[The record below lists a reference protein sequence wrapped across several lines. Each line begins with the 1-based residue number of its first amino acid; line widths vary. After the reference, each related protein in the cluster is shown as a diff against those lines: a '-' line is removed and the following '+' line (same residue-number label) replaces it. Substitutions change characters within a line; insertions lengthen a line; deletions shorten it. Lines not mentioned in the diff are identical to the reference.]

1 MHRRAAALAVPLTA
15 LTLAVSSCGSIPEEW
30 RTPAFLR
37 MDEEQ
42 LDPRIPEVT
51 GEVGQEPEIT
61 FPDVELPD
69 EEISGVVATGS
80 GEDELVRADDLLVA
94 NVVQYQ
100 WTAPGEGEAVEGQ
113 SSYETG
119 APDLIRMNQMPEY
132 ITDSL
137 VNQSVGS
144 RVVYVFPPL
153 SEEERT
159 QAEAAGQEA
168 PEGASV
174 LVLDVME
181 RFGNGSLVPGE
192 QTSNGGGDLPTVT
205 QDDVSAPVIDIPD
218 TDPPEDLTV
227 EPLIEGTGPE
237 VEEGQQVIVQY
248 TGIRWEADEDGT
260 HEPFDSTWSR
270 AGEPFDA
277 TLAEGSLIE
286 GWVKGM
292 VGQRVGSRLLL
303 VIPGD
308 MAYGETAEE
317 AGGGPAGTLVFVV
330 DLLGAY
336 DNPPPAEETEGEG
349 SAEGEEGAQDEPSE
363 EPSPED
369 EPSEE
374 PSDSQE

>member
-37 MDEEQ
+37 MDDEQ
-42 LDPRIPEVT
+42 LDPRLPEVSGPV
-51 GEVGQEPEIT
+51 GEEPEIT
-61 FPDVELPD
+61 FPDEELPD
-69 EEISGVVATGS
+69 EEISGVVNPGS

-94 NVVQYQ
+94 NVVSYQ

-132 ITDSL
+132 ITDVL
-137 VNQSVGS
+137 VNQAVGS

-153 SEEERT
+153 SEEEAA
-159 QAEAAGQEA
+159 QAEAAGQEV

-181 RFGNGSLVPGE
+181 RFGNGSVVPGE
-192 QTSNGGGDLPTVT
+192 QTSDGGGDLPTVT
-205 QDDVSAPVIDIPD
+205 QDDVSEPVIEIPD
-218 TDPPEDLTV
+218 TDAPEDLTV

-237 VEEGQQVIVQY
+237 VEEGQQIIVQY
-248 TGIRWEADEDGT
+248 TGVRWEAEEDGS
-260 HEPFDSTWSR
+260 HPVFDSTWSR
-270 AGEPFDA
+270 AGEPFD
-277 TLAEGSLIE
+277 TTIAEGSVIE
-286 GWVKGM
+286 GWVEGI

-317 AGGGPAGTLVFVV
+317 AGGGPAGPLVFVV

-336 DNPPPAEETEGEG
+336 DNPPPAEEEEPAEGGEG
-349 SAEGEEGAQDEPSE
+349 PEEEASPEEDTSSE
-363 EPSPED
+363 E
-369 EPSEE
+369 
-374 PSDSQE
+374 